1 LLHLLLWRGREKSR
15 AFGASGLGRIECGER
30 VHHPAQSLKALDE
43 LSFEV
48 RRHMV
53 RRLVYALSQLVRR
66 IEDRLQRFF
75 RHPVVRELTI
85 DGCLVARVGSERHHE
100 SEMQIG
106 EERHEDPAP
115 FASRL
120 VLSLGIGEE
129 LNAKI
134 VRHRLYPMQPAE
146 SGEQDIELAGISQRV
161 CRKFCNL
168 LLDCLH
174 F

>member
-1 LLHLLLWRGREKSR
+1 
-15 AFGASGLGRIECGER
+15 
-30 VHHPAQSLKALDE
+30 
-43 LSFEV
+43 
-48 RRHMV
+48 MV

-75 RHPVVRELTI
+75 RHPVVRKLTI

-120 VLSLGIGEE
+120 VPSLGIGEE
-129 LNAKI
+129 LNAEI

-161 CRKFCNL
+161 CRGFATCFSIVYTSEVRLESFPEFGARKRKVRFASMN
-168 LLDCLH
+168 
-174 F
+174 